1 MEDESVFAE
10 AWEYNK
16 AIGELEV
23 DFDSNGDV
31 ERCGG
36 RPRFA
41 FDNSKM
47 QSGRRRSSQAFALP
61 AEDISKVSSTKGE

>member
-1 MEDESVFAE
+1 M
-10 AWEYNK
+10 
-16 AIGELEV
+16 

-41 FDNSKM
+41 FDSSKM

-61 AEDISKVSSTKGE
+61 AEDINKVSSRKGNDGDDEDDGDDGFQRY